1 LVYGVPMTSSAASRG
16 MLAGMLLELTP
27 DELLATT
34 RSVRKRLDLTRPVE
48 REVLA
53 ECLRLAQ
60 QAPTA
65 SYAQNWHFVVVTDPE
80 RRAALGELWRS
91 VAGPYLE
98 RRAAAAA
105 ADERVAR
112 ISDAVRYLAEHIHQ
126 VPVHVIPCV
135 EGRTDH
141 APVVVQASRWGSII
155 PAAWSFMLAARAR
168 GLGTVWTTF
177 HLRHERKAAEI
188 LGIPFET
195 VMQAA
200 LIPVAYTVGTDFR
213 PAVRHPLDAMVH
225 WDRW

>member
-1 LVYGVPMTSSAASRG
+1 
-16 MLAGMLLELTP
+16 MLLDLTP

-34 RSVRKRLDLTRPVE
+34 RSVRRRLDLTRPVE
-48 REVLA
+48 PAVLQ
-53 ECLRLAQ
+53 ECLGLAQ

-65 SYAQNWHFVVVTDPE
+65 SYAQNWHFLVVTDPQ
-80 RRAALGELWRS
+80 RRAALGELWRR
-91 VAGPYLE
+91 VAGPYVE

-105 ADERVAR
+105 ADQRVAR
-112 ISDAVRYLAEHIHQ
+112 ISEAVRYLAERIHQ
-126 VPVHVIPCV
+126 VPVHEIPCV

-177 HLRHERKAAEI
+177 HLRHEREAADI
-188 LGIPFET
+188 LGIPFEQ

-200 LIPVAYTVGTDFR
+200 LIPVAYTVGTDFQ
-213 PAVRHPLDAMVH
+213 PAARSPLDTMVH